1 MIWITTL
8 CLLAVAAWLFFNALN
23 ERRWVEAHSHD
34 ETVASDEGLFPSLTA
49 KTNTA
54 TDSGTPGHSSDGTP
68 LSRTGNRL
76 QGSTQKMGEH
86 LKGAKQKASN
96 MYERAKQP
104 DGALSE
110 DSFAGRT
117 LSKAKEQASKLNKK
131 IDAGMKSASSVKNG
145 SADGEGSVLGRA
157 AAKSGDLT
165 QKAAQKVKASADSLV
180 GKTNSQGEEGM
191 LSKIAGKVSGG
202 MAAVDQKLDRSVSDK
217 GDQIAE
223 KMSDTAKKAAAAAE
237 TK

>member
-34 ETVASDEGLFPSLTA
+34 ETVASDEGLMPSLTA
-49 KTNTA
+49 RTNTA
-54 TDSGTPGHSSDGTP
+54 SDSGTPGT
-68 LSRTGNRL
+68 RAGNRL
-76 QGSTQKMGEH
+76 QGSSQKIGEQI
-86 LKGAKQKASN
+86 KGAKQKASD

-110 DSFAGRT
+110 NSFTGRT
-117 LSKAKEQASKLNKK
+117 FSKAKEQASKLNKK

-180 GKTNSQGEEGM
+180 GKTNAQGEEGM
-191 LSKIAGKVSGG
+191 ISKIAGKVSGG
-202 MAAVDQKLDRSVSDK
+202 MAAVDQKLDRSVSET

-223 KMSDTAKKAAAAAE
+223 KMSDTAKRAAAA
-237 TK
+237 TDSK

>member
-34 ETVASDEGLFPSLTA
+34 ETVASDEGLMPSLTA
-49 KTNTA
+49 RTKTA
-54 TDSGTPGHSSDGTP
+54 SSADSGTPGYSGDSAITRASD
-68 LSRTGNRL
+68 
-76 QGSTQKMGEH
+76 K
-86 LKGAKQKASN
+86 LKGAKQKASD

-117 LSKAKEQASKLNKK
+117 MSKAKEQASKLNKK
-131 IDAGMKSASSVKNG
+131 IDAGMKSASSVKDG
-145 SADGEGSVLGRA
+145 SAESEGSVLGRA

-180 GKTNSQGEEGM
+180 GKTNAQGEEGM
-191 LSKIAGKVSGG
+191 ISKIAGKVSGG
-202 MAAVDQKLDRSVSDK
+202 MAAVDQKLDRSIGEK
-217 GDQIAE
+217 GEQVAE
-223 KMSDTAKKAAAAAE
+223 KMSDTAKKAAAATE
-237 TK
+237 PK